1 MCVETEMSWIFFAV
15 LCFIFLS
22 GIDSIVSNDFQFT
35 FINSDHS
42 TVKLRPS
49 LWKGSETSGFE
60 FHLKVNRENGTAITV
75 FNTNGDVLQVKI
87 VSDHFILSHH
97 QHNQQIPPTIHS
109 TVLLDEWN
117 TIKFESDEENKK
129 NVLFLFINSNKKQL
143 NGTSFSQ
150 WKEVWIGAH
159 EGRDNEKASKRC
171 VGRNQICIILPQK

>member
-1 MCVETEMSWIFFAV
+1 MI
-15 LCFIFLS
+15 
-22 GIDSIVSNDFQFT
+22 
-35 FINSDHS
+35 
-42 TVKLRPS
+42 
-49 LWKGSETSGFE
+49 
-60 FHLKVNRENGTAITV
+60 
-75 FNTNGDVLQVKI
+75 
-87 VSDHFILSHH
+87 ILSHH

-117 TIKFESDEENKK
+117 TIKFESDEEKKK